1 MNIKGIGPN
10 NVVNFYVKHQ
20 TKVES
25 KNTEY
30 KKDSIEISKLGRS
43 LSNLDIEAPSLDNK
57 EKIERLKKEIANGT
71 YNVDAKLTAQKLLDI
86 MKGREA

>member
-1 MNIKGIGPN
+1 MNIKGVGPN
-10 NVVNFYVKHQ
+10 NLVNFYTKHQ

-30 KKDSIEISKLGRS
+30 KKDTIEISKLGRS
-43 LSNLDIEAPSLDNK
+43 LSNLDIDVPSLDNK
-57 EKIERLKKEIANGT
+57 EKIERIKNEIAKGT